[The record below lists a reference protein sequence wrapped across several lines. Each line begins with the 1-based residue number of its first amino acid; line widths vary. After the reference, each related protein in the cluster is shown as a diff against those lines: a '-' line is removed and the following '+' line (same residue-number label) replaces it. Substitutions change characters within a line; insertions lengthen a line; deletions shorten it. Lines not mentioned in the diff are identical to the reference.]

1 MLDNMRNQA
10 QSWIAKL
17 ILGGVALSFVLWG
30 VGDYFNS
37 SQIKTVAE
45 VDGAA
50 ISDGEFS
57 VAYARQ
63 MSTYRSLLGKQFSKQ
78 TMEALGIKEE
88 TIQTLINRRLM
99 LSEAERMGLV
109 APQDV
114 LLATVRSD
122 PSFQSAGSFDVQ
134 RYQVL
139 TRNMGFRTPTDYEA
153 NLRLDI
159 IADSLQKALTQS
171 AAVNEAAV
179 RESFARQFEQRE
191 VAALIIGPSAVEKKV
206 KIGDADARAFFEAHQ
221 DAYRS
226 PLKLSMNVVSIDPK
240 KLADDIIVD
249 DADIQAAYDEHQ
261 DRYVQAET
269 RHARHILVAL
279 PKNADDAAREAAQNN
294 IDKARQQ
301 IKSGKS
307 FGDIAKELSD
317 DKATVASGGDIGYL
331 PQGATVSAFDAA
343 MFSMQKGEISDTVE
357 TQFGLHIIELLD
369 IKPARKQSL
378 SEVRDALKKELAT
391 ARADE
396 EAYRLSQDLDDAL
409 GREDSLKAAADSINL
424 KAVQYGPISLEEA
437 RAYPVFGNAPH
448 RNALFARQPGD
459 TINVEELDKGLFVAI
474 EVTSRDE
481 PANLPFEKASAQV
494 YVDAKQAAVR
504 EQANQ
509 LAAEILKQSASTPL
523 SKLGQQHA
531 LPLYLSKPVRSDGT
545 GDSDADW
552 LSPAV
557 LQTAFNLKDGA
568 VADQVLDVSKGFA
581 VIQVKRIIKADEADF
596 EKQRET
602 IRSQLLRSEGAVRFA
617 RWMAST
623 RARHDIK
630 IYPAALENL

>member
-1 MLDNMRNQA
+1 MLENMRNQA

-37 SQIKTVAE
+37 SQIRTVAE

-50 ISDGEFS
+50 ITDGEFS

-63 MSTYRSLLGKQFSKQ
+63 TSTYRSLLGKQFSKQ

-122 PSFQSAGSFDVQ
+122 PSFQSAGRFDVQ

-191 VAALIIGPSAVEKKV
+191 VAALIIGPGAVEKKV
-206 KIGDADARAFFEAHQ
+206 KISDAEARAFFEAHK

-226 PLKLSMNVVSIDPK
+226 PLKLSMNVVSIDPI
-240 KLADDIIVD
+240 KLADDIIID

-279 PKNADDAAREAAQNN
+279 PKNADDAAREAAQSK

-307 FGDIAKELSD
+307 FADIAKKLSE
-317 DKATVASGGDIGYL
+317 DKATVASGGDIGFL

-369 IKPARKQSL
+369 IKPARKQPL

-396 EAYRLSQDLDDAL
+396 EAYSLSQDLDDAL

-424 KAVQYGPISLEEA
+424 KAVQYGPISIEEA
-437 RAYPVFGNAPH
+437 RAYPVFGKAPH
-448 RNALFARQPGD
+448 RNTLFARQPGD

-494 YVDAKQAAVR
+494 YVDAKNAAVR
-504 EQANQ
+504 EQASQ
-509 LAAEILKQSASTPL
+509 LATEILKQSASISL

-531 LPLYLSKPVRSDGT
+531 LPLYLSKPIRSNGT

-568 VADQVLDVSKGFA
+568 VADQVLGVSKGFA

-630 IYPAALENL
+630 IYPAVLENL